1 MQLSSHID
9 TPLLHSSIPPH
20 TSAPN
25 PYARHTSPLTNHH
38 LPYHPFPLSVVD
50 TDSMNGALSALRAQL
65 SEAEAHTK
73 TAREQHRVMA
83 ESKVRAEMMRER
95 LLLTSF

>member
-1 MQLSSHID
+1 
-9 TPLLHSSIPPH
+9 
-20 TSAPN
+20 
-25 PYARHTSPLTNHH
+25 
-38 LPYHPFPLSVVD
+38 
-50 TDSMNGALSALRAQL
+50 MNGALSALRAQL